1 MNDNDAPG
9 TAQETRKTCGAG
21 DDTHIV
27 ITVTDAAFVAGVFL
41 AAIALTALVMAFL
54 GTL

>member
-41 AAIALTALVMAFL
+41 AAIALTALAIVLFK
-54 GTL
+54 TL